1 VERSDSSDE
10 EPFAFRPPLPPE
22 DRVWRHPSELGP
34 PAQEPT
40 STSGRVIIA
49 TTATLSLLLIGLLA
63 ISMTPGKD
71 ESTEAVA
78 STSDLA
84 ASVAALQPPRLP
96 LITPIGDEGWA
107 ITTTGAVKARAGM
120 MSARLPSGDV
130 VEVRIVERDD
140 DAGVTL
146 VSLPTETNGYRLAT
160 STPTPDDTVAVHG
173 ANRTE
178 VVDMVTLSTMVV
190 EEGAPVVDDDGDLV
204 GICTT
209 DDDHGVQVLTVVTM
223 PGTPATTTTTAPR
236 HTTSVPAT
244 TTSPTSAPAT
254 TSPPTA
260 APSTAATTHPATTP
274 DPTATTAPRSA
285 ATVTGVV
292 AATPGSS

>member
-1 VERSDSSDE
+1 VDR
-10 EPFAFRPPLPPE
+10 APLPPHE
-22 DRVWRHPSELGP
+22 RPWRHPSELGP

-71 ESTEAVA
+71 QSPQAVA
-78 STSDLA
+78 STSGA
-84 ASVAALQPPRLP
+84 GPSIAALQPPRLP
-96 LITPIGDEGWA
+96 LVTPIGDEGWA
-107 ITTTGAVKARAGM
+107 ITTTGAVRARAGI

-130 VEVRIVERDD
+130 VEVRIVERDEE
-140 DAGVTL
+140 AGLTL

-160 STPTPDDTVAVHG
+160 ATPAPGDMVAVHG
-173 ANRTE
+173 AKRTE
-178 VVDMVTLSTMVV
+178 VVEMVSLSTMVV

-209 DDDHGVQVLTVVTM
+209 DDDHSVQVLTVDTM
-223 PGTPATTTTTAPR
+223 PGSPTTTTAAPR
-236 HTTSVPAT
+236 RTTSVPVTA
-244 TTSPTSAPAT
+244 TSPTSAPAT

-260 APSTAATTHPATTP
+260 APSTVPSTRPPTTP
-274 DPTATTAPRSA
+274 APTATTAPPSSS
-285 ATVTGVV
+285 ATVTTVDV